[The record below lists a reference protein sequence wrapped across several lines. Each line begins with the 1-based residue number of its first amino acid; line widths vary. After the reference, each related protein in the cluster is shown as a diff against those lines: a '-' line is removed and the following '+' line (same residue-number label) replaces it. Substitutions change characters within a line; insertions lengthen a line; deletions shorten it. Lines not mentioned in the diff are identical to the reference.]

1 MIYYWLFVLIMIP
14 TERRVEQCTTCMAEP
29 SSLLKTGVVGA
40 ALKLMLN
47 SLVLL
52 MLLLLLL
59 LLLLLRVSVFDRY
72 INLSALFLLLFL
84 LMFLLLNVLYLGQK
98 YQYIYLVVVVV
109 VELLEVELLAFA
121 ALCSSPSTARPR
133 CPAVGLDLF
142 WTEWWKH

>member
-1 MIYYWLFVLIMIP
+1 
-14 TERRVEQCTTCMAEP
+14 MADP

-47 SLVLL
+47 SFVLL

-59 LLLLLRVSVFDRY
+59 LRVCVFDRY
-72 INLSALFLLLFL
+72 INLSALLLF
-84 LMFLLLNVLYLGQK
+84 FYVFAIECFVSWK
-98 YQYIYLVVVVV
+98 KISIYIYLVVVV

-133 CPAVGLDLF
+133 CPAVGLD
-142 WTEWWKH
+142 